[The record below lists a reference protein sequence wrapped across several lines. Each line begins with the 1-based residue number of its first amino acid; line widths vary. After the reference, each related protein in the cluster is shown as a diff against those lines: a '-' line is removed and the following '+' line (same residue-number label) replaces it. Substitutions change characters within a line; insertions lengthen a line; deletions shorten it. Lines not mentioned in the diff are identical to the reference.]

1 LTPVIPQPSDPGTSS
16 AAVVHH
22 KPSTVTIVK
31 LDSPMRREQQQ
42 WYDVGII
49 KGTSCLVTH
58 FFLPSDMPLEDQ
70 FGVSNDGV

>member
-1 LTPVIPQPSDPGTSS
+1 
-16 AAVVHH
+16 
-22 KPSTVTIVK
+22 
-31 LDSPMRREQQQ
+31 MRREQQQ